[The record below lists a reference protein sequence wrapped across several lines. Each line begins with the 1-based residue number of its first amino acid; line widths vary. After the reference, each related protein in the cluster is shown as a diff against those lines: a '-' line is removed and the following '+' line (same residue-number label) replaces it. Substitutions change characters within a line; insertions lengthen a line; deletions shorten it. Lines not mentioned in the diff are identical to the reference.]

1 MKFETQ
7 ERLAANLKR
16 LRTSKGISQ
25 AQLAEKL
32 EIDRSLYALYESG
45 RRIPDPELLYEI
57 ARLFGIRM
65 EILLDADPE
74 NVAAEASCSKVC
86 DNSDLHILSIYRH
99 LSPFSKGILISRM
112 HFARPAKNKRKRRQM
127 KSADNTC
134 RLFRFCSDR
143 NRFAHLVQFILQLRG
158 KSLIAE
164 KDQFISRLQYG

>member
-32 EIDRSLYALYESG
+32 EIDRALYALYESG

-99 LSPFSKGILISRM
+99 LSPFSKGILM
-112 HFARPAKNKRKRRQM
+112 EKAETLETWDK
-127 KSADNTC
+127 
-134 RLFRFCSDR
+134 
-143 NRFAHLVQFILQLRG
+143 LR
-158 KSLIAE
+158 
-164 KDQFISRLQYG
+164 KDQQNAFCQTSKK